1 MAKKNITTY
10 ISFRWRALLFPIG
23 VAIALSGCVSS
34 ALEKSNN
41 IAKSGRMDFI
51 KISTSLVTLASYQRI
66 HNPVQSL
73 HIYIEG
79 DGKAWLSRTQPSTDP
94 TPNEPTA
101 LRLAALDPAANV
113 VYLARPCQFIPM
125 AENPQC
131 HSSYWTG
138 KRFSPE
144 VIQAMSEAITQI
156 KQRTH
161 IEHIVLVGYS
171 GGGAL
176 AALLAERR
184 DDIISLR
191 TVAGYLDV
199 EYANTLHH
207 VSPMPDS
214 LNPIDY
220 TSGLAALA
228 QIHFS
233 GGNDTAIPPVV
244 AQRFVARVG
253 ERCARQITVAGMT
266 HRGPWETRWSQ
277 LLTIP
282 PACTGQPLAHS
293 LNNDE

>member
-1 MAKKNITTY
+1 MAEKIITNHL
-10 ISFRWRALLFPIG
+10 SFRWGALLFPIG
-23 VAIALSGCVSS
+23 FTIMLSGCASS
-34 ALEKSNN
+34 AFEKSND
-41 IAKSGRMDFI
+41 IAKDGHLDFI
-51 KISTSLVTLASYQRI
+51 KISTPLFTLASYQRI
-66 HNPVQSL
+66 HNSTLPL

-79 DGKAWLSRTQPSTDP
+79 DGKAWLSRTQPSLDP

-131 HSSYWTG
+131 QTTYWTG

-156 KQRTH
+156 KQRAH
-161 IEHIVLVGYS
+161 IENIVLVGYS

-184 DDIISLR
+184 DDILSLR

-214 LNPIDY
+214 RNPIDHAP
-220 TSGLAALA
+220 GLAALA

-233 GGNDTAIPPVV
+233 GGNDTVIPSAI

-282 PACTGQPLAHS
+282 PACSGQPLAHS